1 MLVVAA
7 WVARRLA
14 WWLRRLAPAWL
25 SLLPPGGR
33 SQPFRRS
40 RWRLLRHRHS
50 PLSVVASDVVET
62 AKFALGLQ
70 DGHGFRYA
78 NSAFRQ
84 AKLHST
90 KKPPAG
96 LTGGL
101 HCRGFLLAASPDR
114 ELACPVPPGS
124 DTPGDLLGY
133 LGPEVISF
141 TDGKVG
147 KTSEPSHVISQ

>member
-96 LTGGL
+96 LTGASIAGGSYSPRAQTASL
-101 HCRGFLLAASPDR
+101 PAQCRQAATHK
-114 ELACPVPPGS
+114 A
-124 DTPGDLLGY
+124 
-133 LGPEVISF
+133 
-141 TDGKVG
+141 
-147 KTSEPSHVISQ
+147 TSSGTSAPR